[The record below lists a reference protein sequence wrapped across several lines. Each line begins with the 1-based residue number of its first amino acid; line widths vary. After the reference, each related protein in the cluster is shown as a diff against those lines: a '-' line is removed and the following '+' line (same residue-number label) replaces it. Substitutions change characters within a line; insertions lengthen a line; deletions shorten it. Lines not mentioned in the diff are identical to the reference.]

1 MKKTR
6 HGKIA
11 RLPYVVREEVNR
23 RLRGGAE
30 GKRVVVWLN
39 TLPEV
44 RAILDEVFGGGVIRE
59 QNLSEW
65 RKGGY
70 RDWLEGEERLEFTVR
85 LGEEGAKVAEDQIW
99 QIIAYLRTLG
109 TNGEPVKPP
118 TPSQGP

>member
-30 GKRVVVWLN
+30 GKRGVVWLN

-70 RDWLEGEERLEFTVR
+70 QEWLEREERMELTAR
-85 LGEEGAKVAEDQIW
+85 LGEEGAKVAEEK
-99 QIIAYLRTLG
+99 G
-109 TNGEPVKPP
+109 TTMIEA
-118 TPSQGP
+118 

>member
-11 RLPYVVREEVNR
+11 RLPFPIREDVNR
-23 RLRGGAE
+23 RLREGVE
-30 GKRVVVWLN
+30 GKMVVAWLN

-44 RAILDEVFGGGVIRE
+44 RAILDGVFGGGVIRE

-70 RDWLEGEERLEFTVR
+70 RDWLEREERLELTVR
-85 LGEEGAKVAEDQIW
+85 LGEEVAEL
-99 QIIAYLRTLG
+99 A
-109 TNGEPVKPP
+109 EAK
-118 TPSQGP
+118 